1 MRHTAAVPAARLA
14 AGFGQSGDVGG
25 FEELVRR
32 YSGFVYAV
40 CYRVTANRHD
50 AEDATQIAFLQ
61 LAIALKSGSTI
72 ERPAAWLERVAR
84 RQALRT
90 IRTKSRLRR
99 RERIVSRSEVQTPN
113 HMEAMDQSAIAGV
126 VRDQLDTLP
135 ERYRL
140 PMVLHYFGAM
150 SVSTIAAELKLSAAT
165 VSTRLHRGRKM
176 LADQLETQGMK
187 FDASFLTLLLTT
199 AVPALVAQTIASGVS
214 SAPIVPTGLAA
225 GIISTVQL
233 ALGSAIRRPLMAA
246 IVVGVTT
253 ASSIGL
259 VVRHWPSELP
269 RISLPNVVEW
279 VQRLFTRN
287 APGPRAASDVTPP
300 AAVEPKIEYSLS
312 PLPFSFES
320 NSQFVAPA
328 FERSTKFASLPH
340 VSPAKAQSDILAPP
354 THAIIERAP
363 TKLVQ
368 SVESVVE
375 NLVANARVSSPRAH
389 RNETISAPIISTKPL
404 DLNIA
409 AIAGSTQHHTQTGG
423 TFEANR
429 LSIGGR
435 GHGEYHLNAG
445 TISASELIIRE
456 TINSF
461 GKLRGHG
468 YVNVGERFVQNGRVV
483 ADGKNQRRSLD
494 LRHSPPV
501 QNTIENKPD
510 ESNGWYAV
518 DGGKLDLPP
527 QHVSEDRTY
536 TFGESANDPT
546 LDLVNSVRLTARN
559 VSTPGDASISLLTL
573 STNPDEFAS
582 LPAGWGVVGFWEF
595 DRGALDADAF
605 DFTVRYNHVAADY
618 LPGGDRLLTFL
629 TYDGDWSALA
639 FNLVDIDLK
648 NRIIEGTLTG
658 DFSHFAVAGPLDL
671 MSVFDD
677 HPRPRGGNVPEPAM
691 AVVIVVF
698 GLSLMRFRREGVVI
712 GRSAP
717 RPWSC
722 ISRVRA
728 SLKSSRLPRKTNQAE
743 GFESLTR

>member
-14 AGFGQSGDVGG
+14 AGFGQSGDVAG

-99 RERIVSRSEVQTPN
+99 RERIVSRSEVQVVN

-140 PMVLHYFGAM
+140 PMVLHYFGVM

-199 AVPALVAQTIASGVS
+199 AVPALVAQTIASSVS

-233 ALGSAIRRPLMAA
+233 ALGSAIRRPLIAA

-259 VVRHWPSELP
+259 VVRNWPSELP
-269 RISLPNVVEW
+269 KISLPNVVEW

-287 APGPRAASDVTPP
+287 APGPRAANDVANPVV
-300 AAVEPKIEYSLS
+300 VEPTIELS
-312 PLPFSFES
+312 HAPLQLSIES
-320 NSQFVAPA
+320 NSQLVAPA
-328 FERSTKFASLPH
+328 FERSLKSASLPH
-340 VSPAKAQSDILAPP
+340 ASPAKAQGDRFAPP
-354 THAIIERAP
+354 THASIDRAP

-368 SVESVVE
+368 SAESVVE
-375 NLVANARVSSPRAH
+375 NPVAITRVSSPRAH
-389 RNETISAPIISTKPL
+389 RHETIPAPILPTKPR
-404 DLNIA
+404 DLNLGA
-409 AIAGSTQHHTQTGG
+409 FAGSTQRHTQTGG

-429 LSIGGR
+429 ISIGGR

-445 TISASELIIRE
+445 TISTSELIIRE
-456 TINSF
+456 MINSF
-461 GKLRGHG
+461 GKLRGYG
-468 YVNVGERFVQNGRVV
+468 SVNAADSFIQNGRVV

-494 LRHSPPV
+494 LRNTPPV
-501 QNTIENKPD
+501 QNTIENKPN

-527 QHVSEDRTY
+527 QHVSEDKTY
-536 TFGESANDPT
+536 TFGESADDPV

-559 VSTPGDASISLLTL
+559 VSSPGDASISLLTL

-671 MSVFDD
+671 MSVFND
-677 HPRPRGGNVPEPAM
+677 HPRPRGGNVPEPA
-691 AVVIVVF
+691 AALVVLMI
-698 GLSLMRFRREGVVI
+698 GLSRLALHRRC
-712 GRSAP
+712 RY
-717 RPWSC
+717 
-722 ISRVRA
+722 
-728 SLKSSRLPRKTNQAE
+728 LRKLRQH
-743 GFESLTR
+743 